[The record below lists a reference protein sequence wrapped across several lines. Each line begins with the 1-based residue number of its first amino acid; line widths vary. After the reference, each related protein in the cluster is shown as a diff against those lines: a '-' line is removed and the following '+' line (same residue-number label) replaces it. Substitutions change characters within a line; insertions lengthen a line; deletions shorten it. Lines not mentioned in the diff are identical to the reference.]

1 MTFPIHVL
9 DEVTYCTGTKP
20 GLELYFPDSLST
32 LRSLQSMT
40 NGIVS
45 VTNGVVS

>member
-9 DEVTYCTGTKP
+9 DDMTYCTG
-20 GLELYFPDSLST
+20 LELHELYLPDSLST

-40 NGIVS
+40 NSIVS
-45 VTNGVVS
+45 ATNGVVS